1 MFTALGDPYSQY
13 LTSQEYKDSLRG
25 ISGEFEGSAP
35 RSPPARPTAR
45 PGCTPLGP
53 GGALVISSP
62 LDGSPAK
69 KAGIKAG
76 DVVIA
81 VDGKS
86 LDGLTVDEART

>member
-13 LTSQEYKDSLRG
+13 LTSQEYKDSC
-25 ISGEFEGSAP
+25 AA
-35 RSPPARPTAR
+35 SPASSRDRRPDHHPLARRRTEVHTAR
-45 PGCTPLGP
+45 PQC
-53 GGALVISSP
+53 ALVISSP

-76 DVVIA
+76 DVAIA